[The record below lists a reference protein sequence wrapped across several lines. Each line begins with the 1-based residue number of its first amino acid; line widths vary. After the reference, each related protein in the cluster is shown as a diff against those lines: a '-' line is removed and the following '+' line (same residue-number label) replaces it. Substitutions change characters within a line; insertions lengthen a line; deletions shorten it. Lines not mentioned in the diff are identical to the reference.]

1 VAGLAA
7 PPLRDVAGHRTSTVR
22 WSAAAL
28 VAAGL
33 SLAAGWIHFAYV
45 SSHWQNW
52 WAYGM
57 FFLVAGVFQALFA
70 PAMLKWPTRWTALV
84 GIAGNLGII
93 GMYVMS
99 RTYGIPMGPHI
110 GVVEKATAI
119 DLGCTAGEIVLVGI
133 LLGMVGTT
141 SRRLIINLLLV
152 VGVALW
158 VLRLTNNPLI

>member
-1 VAGLAA
+1 MAAG
-7 PPLRDVAGHRTSTVR
+7 PLRVVAGHRTNTVR
-22 WSAAAL
+22 WSSAALAAA
-28 VAAGL
+28 GI
-33 SLAAGWIHFAYV
+33 SLLAGWIHFV
-45 SSHWQNW
+45 FISSHWDNW
-52 WAYGM
+52 WAYGA
-57 FFLVAGVFQALFA
+57 FFLVSGLFQALFA
-70 PAMLKWPTRWTALV
+70 PAMLKWPNRWTALV
-84 GIAGNLGII
+84 GIVGNLGII

-119 DLGCTAGEIVLVGI
+119 DLSCTAGEIVLVAI

>member
-1 VAGLAA
+1 MAAG
-7 PPLRDVAGHRTSTVR
+7 PLRVVAGHRTNTVR

-28 VAAGL
+28 TAAGL
-33 SLAAGWIHFAYV
+33 SLLAGWIHFAFV
-45 SSHWQNW
+45 SSHWDNW
-52 WAYGM
+52 WAYGT
-57 FFLVAGVFQALFA
+57 FFLVSGLFQALFA
-70 PAMLKWPTRWTALV
+70 PAMLKWPNHWTALV
-84 GIAGNLGII
+84 GVVGNLGII

-119 DLGCTAGEIVLVGI
+119 DLSCTAGEIVLVGI
-133 LLGMVGTT
+133 LLGMVGPT

>member
-1 VAGLAA
+1 MAGLAA
-7 PPLRDVAGHRTSTVR
+7 TPLRVVAGHRAHTVR

-28 VAAGL
+28 AAAAL

-70 PAMLKWPTRWTALV
+70 PAMLKWPTRWTALA

-99 RTYGIPMGPHI
+99 RTYGIPAGPHI

-119 DLGCTAGEIVLVGI
+119 DLSCTAGEIALVAI

-152 VGVALW
+152 VGVVLW
-158 VLRLTNNPLI
+158 FLRLTNNPLI